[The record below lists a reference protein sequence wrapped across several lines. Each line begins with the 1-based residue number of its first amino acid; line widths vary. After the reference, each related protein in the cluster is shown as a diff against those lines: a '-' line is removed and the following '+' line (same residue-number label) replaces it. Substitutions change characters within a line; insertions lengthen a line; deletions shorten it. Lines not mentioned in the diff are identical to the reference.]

1 MARTVTFVAWET
13 ANSLTVSSATPVT
26 SDAFPLSTGTRKVA
40 IQLSADNTG
49 TPAAG
54 DTAIFKILWGIGDI
68 LENSGTDYDTEEHGE
83 YLVTLDTV
91 AANTPG
97 EDPARKTVLVQGAAS
112 FKISCTCP
120 QAATRNIVI
129 RALVE
134 EDDLLL

>member
-1 MARTVTFVAWET
+1 MARTVSFVEWSA
-13 ANSLTVSSATPVT
+13 ANSLTVSANTAVT
-26 SDAFPLSTGTRKVA
+26 SDAFSLATGTRKVA
-40 IQLSADNTG
+40 IQLSADNAG

-54 DTAIFKILWGIGDI
+54 DTATFKILWGIGDI
-68 LENSGTDYDTEEHGE
+68 LEDTGIDYDTEEHGE

-97 EDPARKTVLVQGAAS
+97 EDPARRTVLVQGAAS